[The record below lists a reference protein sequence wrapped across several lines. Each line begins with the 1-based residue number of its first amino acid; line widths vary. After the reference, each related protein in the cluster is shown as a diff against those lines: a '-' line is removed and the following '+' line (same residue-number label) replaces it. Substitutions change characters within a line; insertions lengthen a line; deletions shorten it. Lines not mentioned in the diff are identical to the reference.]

1 MKKKRT
7 IKDYQKIALDLRTAT
22 QLLYNAMQL
31 FNRAAFSDEFLRIDR
46 KIQKLKSRVEEEFFK
61 EYPEQADISVFYGSG
76 QRQLS
81 IEHGADY
88 INVKLTGKE

>member
-7 IKDYQKIALDLRTAT
+7 IEGHQKIALDLRAAT

-46 KIQKLKSRVEEEFFK
+46 KIQKLKSRVEDEFFN
-61 EYPEQADISVFYGSG
+61 EYPGQADISVFYGNEE
-76 QRQLS
+76 RQLS
-81 IEHGADY
+81 IEYGTDQSM
-88 INVKLTGKE
+88 